1 MYITTKS
8 GRKVLLNTPE
18 EDAEINAGIAADPD
32 TYEVTDFSTLR
43 KVGRPVSEETKDRV
57 NIRLSKEITRYFKA
71 TGKGWQTR
79 INKVLEEYVATH
91 KQG

>member
-1 MYITTKS
+1 MHVKSKS
-8 GRKVLLNTPE
+8 GRFFELPDDDE
-18 EDAEINAGIAADPD
+18 EARIKAGIEADPD

-57 NIRLSKEITRYFKA
+57 NIRLSKEITQYFKA

-79 INKVLEEYVATH
+79 INKVLEEYVASH
-91 KQG
+91 K

>member
-1 MYITTKS
+1 MHVKSKS
-8 GRKVLLNTPE
+8 GRIFELPDDDE
-18 EDAEINAGIAADPD
+18 EARIKAGIEADPD

-43 KVGRPVSEETKDRV
+43 KAGRPVSEETKDRV

-79 INKVLEEYVATH
+79 INKVLEEYVSSH
-91 KQG
+91 K

>member
-1 MYITTKS
+1 MHVKSKS
-8 GRKVLLNTPE
+8 GRIFELPDDDE
-18 EDAEINAGIAADPD
+18 EARIKAGIEADPD

-43 KVGRPVSEETKDRV
+43 KAGRPVSEETKDRV

-79 INKVLEEYVATH
+79 INKVLEEYVASH
-91 KQG
+91 K

>member
-1 MYITTKS
+1 MHVKSKS
-8 GRKVLLNTPE
+8 GRIFELPDDDE
-18 EDAEINAGIAADPD
+18 EARIKAGIEADPD

-79 INKVLEEYVATH
+79 INKVLEEYVALH
-91 KQG
+91 K